1 MQLVVLQLISGMV
14 EDIVRRVCGSIK
26 QVWLETENGGKDE
39 FILSPIAVRERSS
52 RIQIPQ
58 D

>member
-1 MQLVVLQLISGMV
+1 MQLVVMQLISGTV
-14 EDIVRRVCGSIK
+14 EDVVRRVCSSIK

-39 FILSPIAVRERSS
+39 FILSSVAVRERSNPT
-52 RIQIPQ
+52 RIPQ

>member
-39 FILSPIAVRERSS
+39 FILSPIAVKERSS
-52 RIQIPQ
+52 RTQIYQ